1 MCGRE
6 ERTEMLY
13 EEGVTPVWRMTMA
26 DLLIAAT
33 LALLAACLCWGLV
46 VDDEQDRGD
55 EIKVERLLRSGSR

>member
-1 MCGRE
+1 
-6 ERTEMLY
+6 MLY
-13 EEGVTPVWRMTMA
+13 EEGATQVWRMTMA